1 MKRII
6 FLIFIPILCFSQKY
20 KVFDSKT
27 SFFSNAPLENITAS
41 SSDLQGIID
50 LETGEFFF
58 RLPIKSFNF
67 KRSLMQTHFNDKYMN
82 SDKFPNSTFKGQSNN
97 LKYEIEKIIKELN
110 KKSNKND
117 SSIIDEQFMN
127 ILNQGVIIEGLINI
141 HGEEKELKTK
151 VVISLEDEKIRFF
164 TMFYVETDDFK
175 IKIPK
180 LLKDNI
186 SEKIEVKV
194 SGFLNEFTKQ

>member
-186 SEKIEVKV
+186 SEKIEIKV
-194 SGFLNEFTKQ
+194 SGFLNEFTK